1 MKILLPLA
9 AIAAGFLATPSA
21 YAQDAAARIV
31 KVADLRLD
39 TAEGVAKFDRRL
51 AIAAKNVCASVVDFD
66 RAGRRAAKACQVDTM
81 AAFAPQR
88 DTLIA
93 AAQAKT
99 VVQLSAR

>member
-21 YAQDAAARIV
+21 YAEDASTRIV
-31 KVADLRLD
+31 RVSDLRLD

-51 AIAAKNVCASVVDFD
+51 AIAAKNACASVVDFD
-66 RAGRRAAKACQVDTM
+66 RAGRRAAKTCQVDTI
-81 AAFAPQR
+81 AAFTPQR

-93 AAQAKT
+93 SAQAKHG
-99 VVQLSAR
+99 VELSAR